1 MSVGLL
7 GAILGLPFAP
17 LRGTVWIA
25 EQVLAEAERQYYD
38 PAAIRAALEEVAAA
52 RQAGEISDEEADAL
66 ERELVARLLE
76 AGRRRRG

>member
-1 MSVGLL
+1 MSMGLL
-7 GAILGLPFAP
+7 SAILGLPFAP

-52 RQAGEISDEEADAL
+52 RQTGEISDEEADGI